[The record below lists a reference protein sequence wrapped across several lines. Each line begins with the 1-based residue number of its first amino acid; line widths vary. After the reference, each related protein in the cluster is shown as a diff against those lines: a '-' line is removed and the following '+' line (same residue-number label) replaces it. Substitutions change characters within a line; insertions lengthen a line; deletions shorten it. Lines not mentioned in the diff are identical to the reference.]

1 MSTSFKNDVLQR
13 LGSAMGSCEG
23 LVRAFSVHFYSSH
36 SLTAK
41 FTTAG
46 EFCKATRLR
55 RTKRDALGFPAP
67 MHIVMAG
74 LRPGHL
80 LIL

>member
-1 MSTSFKNDVLQR
+1 MSISFKNDVLQR

-23 LVRAFSVHFYSSH
+23 LVRAFSVYFYSSH

-46 EFCKATRLR
+46 EFC
-55 RTKRDALGFPAP
+55 
-67 MHIVMAG
+67 
-74 LRPGHL
+74 
-80 LIL
+80 